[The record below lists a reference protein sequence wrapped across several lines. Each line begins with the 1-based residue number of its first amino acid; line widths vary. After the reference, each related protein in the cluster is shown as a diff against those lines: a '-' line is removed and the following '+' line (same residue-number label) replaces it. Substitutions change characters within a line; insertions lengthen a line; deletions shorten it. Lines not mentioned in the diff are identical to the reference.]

1 MQAADPEE
9 LKPEG
14 IALFLDVD
22 GTLLDLAPRPD
33 AVEVPVAL
41 ISALVST
48 ADRLDGALALISG
61 RRIGD
66 LDRLFAPLRL
76 PAAGVHGAELRLSPD
91 GAEECLT
98 WALPERAWHELVQ
111 LLDRF
116 PGTLAEN
123 KRASFTVHY
132 RLANLAESELAV
144 ALTQLIARFP
154 EQKIELMT
162 GEKVFEIKLA
172 GFSKGE
178 AVERFMARPPFASR
192 LPVFIADDPV
202 VDRTGFEAA
211 LALGGMSYSV
221 GAQLSGLTG
230 SFPSPGAVRA
240 WLDRLGTGQ
249 LR

>member
-1 MQAADPEE
+1 MPAADPEE
-9 LKPEG
+9 LKPDG

-91 GAEECLT
+91 GAEECMT

-116 PGTLAEN
+116 PGTRAEN

-132 RLANLAESELAV
+132 RLANLVESELAV
-144 ALTQLIARFP
+144 ALTQFISRFP

-178 AVERFMARPPFASR
+178 LSSALWRAPHLQADFPSLLRMTRLSTAPASR
-192 LPVFIADDPV
+192 PRLPS
-202 VDRTGFEAA
+202 EE
-211 LALGGMSYSV
+211 
-221 GAQLSGLTG
+221 
-230 SFPSPGAVRA
+230 
-240 WLDRLGTGQ
+240 
-249 LR
+249 